1 MKVTI
6 HCEDE
11 QTHLDVKDNGIGFDI
26 NDTSLRRWLGLN
38 IMQERV
44 GKIGGQLTIAASSG
58 KGTTVSVRINNT

>member
-1 MKVTI
+1 VKVTI

-26 NDTSLRRWLGLN
+26 NDTSLRRGLGLN

-44 GKIGGQLTIAASSG
+44 EKIGGQLTIAASAG

>member
-1 MKVTI
+1 VKVTI

-26 NDTSLRRWLGLN
+26 NDNSLRRGLGLN

-44 GKIGGQLTIAASSG
+44 EKIGGQLTIAASAG

>member
-1 MKVTI
+1 VKVTI

-26 NDTSLRRWLGLN
+26 NDTSLRRGLGLN

-44 GKIGGQLTIAASSG
+44 EKIGGQLTIAVSAG

>member
-26 NDTSLRRWLGLN
+26 NDTSLRRGLGLN

-44 GKIGGQLTIAASSG
+44 EKIGGQLTIAASAG